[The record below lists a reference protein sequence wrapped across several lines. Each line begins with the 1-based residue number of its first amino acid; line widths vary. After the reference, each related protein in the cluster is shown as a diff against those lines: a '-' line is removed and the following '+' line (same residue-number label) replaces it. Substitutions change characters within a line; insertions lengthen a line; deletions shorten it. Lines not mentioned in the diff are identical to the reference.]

1 MNDLKQVLYEYRNEI
16 EEYMK
21 LIEAISLAS
30 NNGSPLLY
38 MGENNNSFTI
48 NGTLVKIIYA
58 NTYLLLYNYIEST
71 ITKLLNLLSEKI
83 ISENKKISE
92 FNECIRREW
101 LKYILDANNLELTP
115 QKRVKKALNIVSHFV
130 NGEFYDFKITKVGGG
145 NLHDEMIHKITKKLG
160 IKLEL
165 SKEVKEKLFMINGRI
180 YRSEGRESCIK
191 EITRLRNKLA
201 HGEQSFSECGK
212 DILPEHLKELIMF
225 IFAYIDNVIDSF
237 EKYIDNHEY
246 LSTCLIKD

>member
-1 MNDLKQVLYEYRNEI
+1 MNNLKQVLYQYRKEI
-16 EEYMK
+16 EEYME

-38 MGENNNSFTI
+38 MGENNKSFTI

-83 ISENKKISE
+83 ISEKKKISN
-92 FNECIRREW
+92 FNECIRKEW
-101 LKYILDANNLELTP
+101 LNYMLEANNSELTP
-115 QKRVKKALNIVSHFV
+115 QNRVKKALNIVSHFID
-130 NGEFYDFKITKVGGG
+130 GEFYDFKITKVGGG
-145 NLHDEMIHKITKKLG
+145 NLHDEMIYKIAKKLG
-160 IKLEL
+160 IRLEF
-165 SKEVKEKLFMINGRI
+165 SKEVKEKLFMINRRI
-180 YRSEGRESCIK
+180 YQKKENESCIK

-225 IFAYIDNVIDSF
+225 IFDYIDNVIDSF
-237 EKYIDNHEY
+237 ERYIDNHQY
-246 LSTCLIKD
+246 LST